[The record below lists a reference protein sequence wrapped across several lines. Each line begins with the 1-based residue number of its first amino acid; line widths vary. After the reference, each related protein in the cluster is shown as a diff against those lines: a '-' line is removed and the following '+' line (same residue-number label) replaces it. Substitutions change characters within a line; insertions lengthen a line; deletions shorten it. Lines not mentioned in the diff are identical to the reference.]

1 MIRINR
7 DQTRL
12 KDILSEA
19 EDIALFLKEKHDKRT
34 ILVIE
39 WSIEII
45 GEAAK
50 HISEELKQQHS
61 DIPWQDI
68 VGMRNN

>member
-12 KDILSEA
+12 KDISSTA

-39 WSIEII
+39 
-45 GEAAK
+45 
-50 HISEELKQQHS
+50 
-61 DIPWQDI
+61 
-68 VGMRNN
+68 